1 MFTRIQITT
10 LSAKYPKCFSGVGKL
25 KGFQLQLHI
34 DKSVR
39 PVAQP
44 PRRIPFG
51 LRAKVEAE
59 LQHLLDDDVIEPA
72 QGPTPWISPVVVTPK
87 PNGEIRLCVDMRRAN
102 AAIVRERHPIPTIEE
117 VLQDLSSCQFFSKLD
132 LRKGFH
138 QIELHPDSRQ
148 ITTFTTHKGL
158 YRYKRLSFGISSAP
172 EVYQH
177 IIQQI
182 LQECPGTANIAD
194 DILVYGRTK
203 REHDDHL
210 EHVLQTLEQRGL
222 TVNSTKCDFNVDKL
236 HFMGH
241 IISKQGISPDPDK
254 VYAIQHARQPE
265 NASETCS
272 FLGLV
277 TFCSKFLPDLATIA
291 EPLRRCSKPGTPFK
305 WGKEQSHAF
314 QTLKTKMTNT
324 GTLAIFDPDAPTRVI
339 ADASPVGLGA
349 ILLQEQQ
356 GTLRV
361 ICFASRTLSDVEKRY
376 SQTEK
381 EALAL
386 VWACERFSMYL
397 IGRHFHLVTDHK
409 PLDSLQP
416 TQQTP
421 GANRTMGASPP
432 IF

>member
-1 MFTRIQITT
+1 MLDRETSKQLQLLQLCHVHEDTDYNT
-10 LSAKYPKCFSGVGKL
+10 LSEKYPKCFSGVGKL
-25 KGFQLQLHI
+25 KGFQLHLHI

-72 QGPTPWISPVVVTPK
+72 QGPTPWINPVVVTPK
-87 PNGEIRLCVDMRRAN
+87 TNGEIRLCVDMRRAN
-102 AAIVRERHPIPTIEE
+102 AAIVRERHTIPTIEE

-172 EVYQH
+172 EVYQR

-210 EHVLQTLEQRGL
+210 KHVLQTLEQRGL
-222 TVNSTKCDFNVDKL
+222 TVNSTKCAFNVDKL

-241 IISKQGISPDPDK
+241 IICKQGISPDPDK
-254 VYAIQHARQPE
+254 VYAIQH
-265 NASETCS
+265 
-272 FLGLV
+272 
-277 TFCSKFLPDLATIA
+277 SKRPKTLP
-291 EPLRRCSKPGTPFK
+291 KP
-305 WGKEQSHAF
+305 
-314 QTLKTKMTNT
+314 
-324 GTLAIFDPDAPTRVI
+324 AP
-339 ADASPVGLGA
+339 SSG
-349 ILLQEQQ
+349 
-356 GTLRV
+356 
-361 ICFASRTLSDVEKRY
+361 
-376 SQTEK
+376 
-381 EALAL
+381 
-386 VWACERFSMYL
+386 W
-397 IGRHFHLVTDHK
+397 
-409 PLDSLQP
+409 
-416 TQQTP
+416 
-421 GANRTMGASPP
+421 
-432 IF
+432 